1 MTDLGDNETGIYT
14 TCGKCQDGD
23 CDNIWPIRQYQML
36 TKTKPSKMQVSGSD
50 RRTSVSID
58 KLCEMFKCSLPV
70 TPEIVLS

>member
-1 MTDLGDNETGIYT
+1 MHFSAQEHAVTAKTVIVT
-14 TCGKCQDGD
+14 T
-23 CDNIWPIRQYQML
+23 WPISQYQMM

-50 RRTSVSID
+50 RKTSVSID